1 MKKKKISSWCG
12 KVCVEVNGPSCV
24 AEFLQDPK
32 KVIGIHL
39 DLSGEHKSFIPASL
53 AKKKKQK
60 KNKKTLI
67 YHQSQTSQGCTWS
80 IIKTGNLL
88 QICWEK
94 NMQCWTM
101 LLRYKRIMLRYRKAT
116 SNCICNNGQPPILEI
131 CFLCTFF

>member
-60 KNKKTLI
+60 KNKKTISKLN
-67 YHQSQTSQGCTWS
+67 W
-80 IIKTGNLL
+80 KTEL
-88 QICWEK
+88 
-94 NMQCWTM
+94 
-101 LLRYKRIMLRYRKAT
+101 
-116 SNCICNNGQPPILEI
+116 PILSI
-131 CFLCTFF
+131 NAKQYYSDIARKVQNLKT